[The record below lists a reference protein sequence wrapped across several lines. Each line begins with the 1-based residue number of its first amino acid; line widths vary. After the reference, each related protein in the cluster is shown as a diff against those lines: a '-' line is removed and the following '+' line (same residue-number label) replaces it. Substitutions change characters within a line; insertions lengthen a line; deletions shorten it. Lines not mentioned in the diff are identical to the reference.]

1 MGITIRVEL
10 ESAEG
15 RSATGFAVPDAVV
28 DELGGG
34 KRPKVV
40 VTVNGYAY
48 RSSIARMGERY
59 LVPVSAERRAAAG
72 VQAGDQL
79 DVTLELDTAPR
90 EVQVPDD
97 LAAALAAEPA
107 AKAFFDTLSYS
118 AQGWHVLQVTGAK
131 KPETRAN
138 RVRKSVE
145 LLADGRAR

>member
-1 MGITIRVEL
+1 MGVTMRAGL
-10 ESAEG
+10 ETAEG
-15 RSATGFAVPDAVV
+15 KSATGFAVPDAVV

-34 KRPKVV
+34 KHPKVV
-40 VTVNGYAY
+40 VTVNGYTY
-48 RSSIARMGERY
+48 RTSISRMGERY
-59 LVPVSAERRAAAG
+59 LVPVNAERRTAAG

-90 EVQVPDD
+90 EVEVPDD

-107 AKAFFDTLSYS
+107 AKAFFDTLSNS
-118 AQGWHVLQVTGAK
+118 AKGWHVLQATGAK

-145 LLADGRAR
+145 MLAEGRAR

>member
-1 MGITIRVEL
+1 MSATIRVEL
-10 ESAEG
+10 ETAEG
-15 RSATGFAVPDAVV
+15 KSATGFAVPDEVV

-34 KRPKVV
+34 RRPKVV
-40 VTVNGYAY
+40 ITVNGYEY
-48 RSSIARMGERY
+48 RTSIARMGERY
-59 LVPVSAERRAAAG
+59 LVPVSAERRRAAG

-90 EVQVPDD
+90 EVDVPDD

-107 AKAFFDTLSYS
+107 AKAFFDTLSHS
-118 AQGWHVLQVTGAK
+118 AKSWHVLQVTGAK

-145 LLADGRAR
+145 LLARGRAR